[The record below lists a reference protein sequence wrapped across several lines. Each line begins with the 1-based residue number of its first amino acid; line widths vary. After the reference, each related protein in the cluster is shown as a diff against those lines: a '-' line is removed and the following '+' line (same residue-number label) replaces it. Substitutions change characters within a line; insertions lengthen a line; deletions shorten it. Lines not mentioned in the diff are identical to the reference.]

1 MIRGWEIEYADG
13 TVVDEDQMDWKKAP
27 KLNIVR
33 VTLRYDGRE
42 WNITGKSVYVQKKR
56 ASMVPGIQDSFQV
69 ESRSIG
75 YYDTVDGK
83 DVKVW
88 YTVTEETGKMNITV
102 EEL

>member
-13 TVVDEDQMDWKKAP
+13 VVVDEDQMDWKKAP

>member
-1 MIRGWEIEYADG
+1 
-13 TVVDEDQMDWKKAP
+13 
-27 KLNIVR
+27 
-33 VTLRYDGRE
+33 
-42 WNITGKSVYVQKKR
+42 
-56 ASMVPGIQDSFQV
+56 MVPGIQDSFQV